1 MTASPSC
8 SPSSHAD
15 EARCPIETQTPEDLR
30 SASWSRMIPYRGQQ
44 TQDLGNA
51 HAEMGSH
58 FAGVSD
64 LRVQFWRLSGRVY
77 HADALRG
84 ECARG
89 GHMSQPRSLHRRGLE
104 QGLHIEEN
112 TGSGWKIVSSPG
124 LTTGLGSRLYGVA
137 CATPGRC
144 IAVGQTQDLASR
156 SKTLILENAGNSWT
170 IVPSPNAIAFGLDTG
185 RLVGIACPRP
195 ADCLAVG
202 GYEVETGNYHTL
214 IEENAGQGWEVIT
227 SPNAE
232 RGDSDLS
239 QITCPT
245 ATQCLAVGSIAVENN
260 GQGWVVGTYPT
271 KGSLSAVS
279 CVASE
284 RCIGVGGESLGGFP
298 PVLAPLIFDK
308 SDQNW
313 TISSEGGVLG
323 WLNSVTCQ
331 TANHCIAVGE
341 NDSYGALIEEQ
352 RGEGWKIVDT
362 STFAGNVKLSG
373 VTCPDESSSA
383 LGLAFAHDLKDCLHL
398 AAERSKSLTSA
409 SPANDDQRQPRSEAA
424 RRLRTG
430 RVLVLS
436 HQRMTQLLK
445 AASGKGK
452 HFHGRG
458 IRRCCRRRSQGD
470 RSA

>member
-1 MTASPSC
+1 VVNKPKIWETPMPKWVLILLASVICGCSSGGSQVVYITPTPFVENALEAVTCPS
-8 SPSSHAD
+8 PG
-15 EARCPIETQTPEDLR
+15 RCI
-30 SASWSRMIPYRGQQ
+30 AVGWSKDY
-44 TQDLGNA
+44 TK
-51 HAEMGSH
+51 
-58 FAGVSD
+58 
-64 LRVQFWRLSGRVY
+64 
-77 HADALRG
+77 
-84 ECARG
+84 
-89 GHMSQPRSLHRRGLE
+89 GLYST
-104 QGLHIEEN
+104 LIEEN

-373 VTCPDESSSA
+373 VTCPSATHCIAVGEVGHEATAIADDIGSGWTLASSPNV
-383 LGLAFAHDLKDCLHL
+383 G
-398 AAERSKSLTSA
+398 
-409 SPANDDQRQPRSEAA
+409 PAGA
-424 RRLRTG
+424 R
-430 RVLVLS
+430 
-436 HQRMTQLLK
+436 
-445 AASGKGK
+445 
-452 HFHGRG
+452 
-458 IRRCCRRRSQGD
+458 
-470 RSA
+470 